1 MHASNRLE
9 LKLPQ
14 ILQEKIALLLIGGA
28 FVIII
33 VILAIHSYNTGIILN
48 SVAENFSIEQL
59 NLYREIGNSNLSLF
73 SIIFSLFGAWVGAV
87 LAFYFGSQ
95 SLEKAYKS
103 LSQAQSS
110 IDNIISDNRLAG
122 IKVSDMI
129 ADNPDSRNLLKVKLG
144 DKISR
149 VIKDSEDRNYSYV
162 MVTDDTEKQVLG
174 LLFISDLTNI
184 KSKTELLSPAY
195 SEVTLEVFITDNEI
209 KDAILKKKWT
219 KEGIRNFI
227 TVTMDDSLKTVVE
240 KMKQLDDSLSVR
252 AVVME
257 DGVPIATVTYDMIS
271 KQIKR

>member
-1 MHASNRLE
+1 ME